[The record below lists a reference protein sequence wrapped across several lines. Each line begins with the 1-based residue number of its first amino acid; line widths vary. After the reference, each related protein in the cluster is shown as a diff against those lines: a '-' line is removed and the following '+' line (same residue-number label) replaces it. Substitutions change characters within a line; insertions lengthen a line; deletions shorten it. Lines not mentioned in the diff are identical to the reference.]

1 MKTFELSNFNNLKI
15 LPAVIN
21 GVPRE
26 NIMKFTPSICHF
38 RDDLYILSY
47 RVWIDKKR
55 RVPKKPGDPG
65 HPWFTSFQ
73 GNSFDGTG
81 FALLKIESKLRIT
94 VMYDII
100 RSVGDGILDMRIY
113 NMNGNI
119 KCIFN
124 SYQKKNPIEYKNNFQ
139 ILKKKKDFEYSCFK
153 VIEDDKP
160 KTLTWE
166 RFERMYNPITDHKF
180 KKIWQTYW
188 DNVCAMMYMGTLSS
202 SFTIRETRFI
212 CPKIQNRLEKNWA
225 PFMVNDKLYF
235 QYATEEW
242 SFIEYN
248 TCNKILP
255 SNSSI
260 FKRLKNIFKYVRFSC
275 STPLVP
281 FGNYLLGVGHYKMKY
296 MESNDNKKL
305 HPQIRKF
312 LEQIKQRLGVKRLSE
327 VPTNQHT
334 VYHVTENKTEK
345 TGFFYGLYFYTVNP
359 KTLQLHRFSPAYLIQ
374 SNPRITMS
382 YPSGLEKKDDT
393 YMLTYHEADS
403 SVWLKMMSKNEIE
416 DLLVYTNSTK
426 MENFEFKI
434 FKNTKPSKVK
444 TAKMSTS
451 KVKIDTSKIG
461 TSKVSI
467 AKMGTTKTKD
477 QKVVK
482 ISCILP
488 SYNRHDFI
496 DHCIKLLHEQ
506 RFEYPHEIELII
518 VDDSPKKYVLNE
530 SKKIKIKHIVT
541 TRKSIG
547 EKRNIAVK
555 NSTGDYIV
563 HWDDD
568 DWYAPNR
575 ISYQL
580 KPIIDGKAD
589 MTCLTDFK
597 LYNICEKKMYKMTKS
612 NLKRYFAPYSIQGG
626 TLCYKRELWGVS
638 KYPHTSLAED
648 IGFVYDAKELRNK
661 KLKVLSGKDYYIY
674 IRHNNT
680 YKFNTKDNW
689 KILKEKIDTFYDDI
703 KCE

>member
-1 MKTFELSNFNNLKI
+1 
-15 LPAVIN
+15 
-21 GVPRE
+21 
-26 NIMKFTPSICHF
+26 
-38 RDDLYILSY
+38 
-47 RVWIDKKR
+47 VWIDKKR
-55 RVPKKPGDPG
+55 RVPKQPGDPG
-65 HPWFTSFQ
+65 HPWFVSFQ

-81 FALLKIESKLRIT
+81 FALLKIDSKLGIT
-94 VMYDII
+94 VMHDII
-100 RSVGDGILDMRIY
+100 RPSGNSLLDMRIY

-124 SYQKKNPIEYKNNFQ
+124 SYQKKNPIEYKNDFQ

-153 VIEDDKP
+153 VIENDKP

-180 KKIWQTYW
+180 KTIWQTYW

-202 SFTIRETRFI
+202 SFTIKDKRFI
-212 CPKIQNRLEKNWA
+212 CPKTQNKIEKNWA
-225 PFMVNDKLYF
+225 PFMVKDQLYF
-235 QYATEEW
+235 QYATEDW
-242 SFIEYN
+242 SFIEYD
-248 TCNKILP
+248 TCTKILP

-260 FKRLKNIFKYVRFSC
+260 FERLKNRFKYVRFSC

-281 FGNYLLGVGHYKMKY
+281 FGNHLLGVGHYKMKY
-296 MESNDNKKL
+296 IESDENKKL
-305 HPQIRKF
+305 HHQIKKF
-312 LEQIKQRLGVKRLSE
+312 LEQIKQRLGVKRLRE
-327 VPTNQHT
+327 VSTNQHT

-345 TGFFYGLYFYTVNP
+345 TGFFYGLYFYTVDP
-359 KTLQLHRFSPAYLIQ
+359 KTFQLDRFSPAYLIQ

-382 YPSGLEKKDDT
+382 YPAGLEKKDDT

-416 DLLVYTNSTK
+416 DLLVYTNSTNL
-426 MENFEFKI
+426 ENFEFQI
-434 FKNTKPSKVK
+434 FKDTKPSKVN
-444 TAKMSTS
+444 TAKMITS
-451 KVKIDTSKIG
+451 KVNTAKMITSK
-461 TSKVSI
+461 KSI
-467 AKMGTTKTKD
+467 AKMITSKKSIAKMITSKKSI
-477 QKVVK
+477 VK

-488 SYNRHDFI
+488 SYNRHNFI
-496 DHCIKLLHEQ
+496 DHCIDLLHEQ
-506 RFEYPHEIELII
+506 KFEYPYELELII
-518 VDDSPKKYVLNE
+518 VDDSPKKYVINQ
-530 SKKIKIKHIVT
+530 SKYPKIKINHIVT
-541 TRKSIG
+541 TKKSIG

-568 DWYAPNR
+568 DWYASNR

-580 KPIIDGKAD
+580 KPIVDGKAD
-589 MTCLTDFK
+589 ITCLTDFK

-612 NLKRYFAPYSIQGG
+612 NLKKYFAPYAIQGG

-661 KLKVLSGKDYYIY
+661 KMKILPGKNTYIY

-680 YKFNTKDNW
+680 YKFNTSDNW
-689 KILKEKIDTFYDDI
+689 KILKEKIDPFYDTI
-703 KCE
+703 KC